1 MNEASNMSISVRRIA
16 PAFIL
21 AATLWLNPSAHAS
34 DGDVAKVMEDYLEL
48 VDYMGGT
55 ILPRQIAREDWKDFY
70 VIDARDAEQ
79 YQKEH
84 IPGAVNIDWRQVLAR
99 RAELPKDKSILL
111 YCNSG
116 TLSAQGAFALK
127 LAGVENVL
135 ILQGG
140 LSQWKA
146 EGGFDAQRRAA
157 QPAKK

>member
-1 MNEASNMSISVRRIA
+1 MTHSIRHT
-16 PAFIL
+16 FTTDIL
-21 AATLWLNPSAHAS
+21 VATLLLSPVAHAGE
-34 DGDVAKVMEDYLEL
+34 DAVVKAMEDYLEF

-55 ILPRQIAREDWKDFY
+55 IFPRQIPREEWKNFF

-79 YQKEH
+79 YKKEH

-99 RAELPKDKSILL
+99 RNELPKGKMILL

-127 LAGVENVL
+127 MAGVENVL

-140 LSQWKA
+140 FNQWKE
-146 EGGFDAQRRAA
+146 EGGFDASRRAT
-157 QPAKK
+157 QPAKH

>member
-1 MNEASNMSISVRRIA
+1 MSVSVIRIA
-16 PAFIL
+16 PVFVLTAM
-21 AATLWLNPSAHAS
+21 LWLSPGAHA
-34 DGDVAKVMEDYLEL
+34 GDDTVVKVMEDYLEL

-55 ILPRQIAREDWKDFY
+55 ILPRQIAHEDRKDFY
-70 VIDARDAEQ
+70 VIDARDAGQ

-84 IPGAVNIDWRQVLAR
+84 IPGAVNIEWRQVLAR
-99 RAELPKDKSILL
+99 RAELPRDKSILL

-116 TLSAQGAFALK
+116 TLSAQAAFALK

-146 EGGFDAQRRAA
+146 DGGFGAQRRAT
-157 QPAKK
+157 QPPKK

>member
-1 MNEASNMSISVRRIA
+1 MSVSLSRTI

-21 AATLWLNPSAHAS
+21 AATLWLSPAVHAGE
-34 DGDVAKVMEDYLEL
+34 DPVVKAMEDYLEF

-55 ILPRQIAREDWKDFY
+55 IFPRQIPREEWKNFH

-79 YQKEH
+79 YAKEH

-99 RAELPKDKSILL
+99 RAELPKNKSILL

-116 TLSAQGAFALK
+116 TLSAQAAFALK

-135 ILQGG
+135 VLQGG

-146 EGGFDAQRRAA
+146 EGGFDASRRTA
-157 QPAKK
+157 QPAGH

>member
-1 MNEASNMSISVRRIA
+1 MSVSVHRTI

-21 AATLWLNPSAHAS
+21 AATLWLSPAAHAD
-34 DGDVAKVMEDYLEL
+34 DGAVIKTMEDYLEL

-99 RAELPKDKSILL
+99 RAELPRDKSILL

-116 TLSAQGAFALK
+116 TLSAQAAFALK

-146 EGGFDAQRRAA
+146 DGGFGAQRRAT
-157 QPAKK
+157 QPPKK